1 MRVEIAIAVSL
12 LAHLGAVRLVPK
24 AAPSA
29 PAQHKRVEFVTLP
42 PAPVPPAPELA
53 PPPVPEPEPAT
64 PPEPAA
70 PSPPAAATPR
80 AQPRPLS
87 GKTLTAEGPGP
98 SFAAAEGD
106 GSKHDAPIVV
116 PPAPPAEPVAPRV
129 APAPPPPRTPPPRPP
144 PPPPPA
150 VVPLKDLSRK
160 PAPPELVSLLARNY
174 PDDAR
179 RRGVSG
185 EATVRARID
194 ADGRVRT
201 ASVSSESEPG
211 FGAACQRAL
220 IGSRWT
226 PPLDRDGRAVGTW
239 VRYTCRFRVG
249 L

>member
-1 MRVEIAIAVSL
+1 MRVEIAVAVSL
-12 LAHLGAVRLVPK
+12 LAHLVAGRLVPK
-24 AAPSA
+24 ATPSA
-29 PAQHKRVEFVTLP
+29 PAERRRVEFVTLP
-42 PAPVPPAPELA
+42 PVPPAPELA
-53 PPPVPEPEPAT
+53 PPPVPEPEPAA
-64 PPEPAA
+64 PPEPAE

-98 SFAAAEGD
+98 SFAAPEGD

-129 APAPPPPRTPPPRPP
+129 APAPPPPRTPPPPPP

>member
-12 LAHLGAVRLVPK
+12 LAHLGAGRLVPR
-24 AAPSA
+24 SA
-29 PAQHKRVEFVTLP
+29 PPAPAERKRVEFVTLP
-42 PAPVPPAPELA
+42 PAPRPPELA
-53 PPPVPEPEPAT
+53 PPPEPEP

-70 PSPPAAATPR
+70 PAPPAAAAPR
-80 AQPRPLS
+80 AQPKPLS

-98 SFAAAEGD
+98 SFAAPEGD
-106 GSKHDAPIVV
+106 GSKHEAPIVV
-116 PPAPPAEPVAPRV
+116 PPAEPLAPAAPRAAVAP
-129 APAPPPPRTPPPRPP
+129 PLPPPRTTPP

-201 ASVSSESEPG
+201 ASVSAESEPG

>member
-12 LAHLGAVRLVPK
+12 LAHLGAGRLVPK
-24 AAPSA
+24 SA
-29 PAQHKRVEFVTLP
+29 PGAPAERKRVEFVTLP
-42 PAPVPPAPELA
+42 PAPAPPAPELA
-53 PPPVPEPEPAT
+53 PPPEPEPAPAA

-70 PSPPAAATPR
+70 PALPAAAAPR
-80 AQPRPLS
+80 AQPKPLS
-87 GKTLTAEGPGP
+87 GKTLTAEGPST
-98 SFAAAEGD
+98 SFAAPEGD

-116 PPAPPAEPVAPRV
+116 PPTEPAEPAAPRS
-129 APAPPPPRTPPPRPP
+129 PPSPSPPRPPPPP